1 MFRYFHIEDKNI
13 LKAIKDR
20 YDGFTIIELM
30 VTVAVI
36 AILAAIAIPN
46 FLGLQERAKRR
57 AMREVASSAKPELH
71 HWIEAAIQNKKG
83 IVDVDGDGI
92 VTPGE
97 IHTNLINLPHSWIEA
112 FAAKVGDTP
121 LSPWGN
127 KPLFTVNAIGTGQIS
142 LSQINNGRGI
152 KIIALG
158 LNGSTQYT
166 DSVSVE

>member
-1 MFRYFHIEDKNI
+1 
-13 LKAIKDR
+13 LKAFKDKLH
-20 YDGFTIIELM
+20 GFTIIELM
-30 VTVAVI
+30 VIVAVI
-36 AILAAIAIPN
+36 AILTAIAIPN
-46 FLGLQERAKRR
+46 FLGLQEKARR
-57 AMREVASSAKPELH
+57 KAIKEVASSAKPELY
-71 HWIEAAIQNKKG
+71 HWIESAIQNKRG

-112 FAAKVGDTP
+112 FAVKAGGTP

-127 KPLFTVNAIGTGQIS
+127 KPLFTVNSIGTGQIS
-142 LSQINNGRGI
+142 LSRISNGRGI

-158 LNGSTQYT
+158 INGSTQYI